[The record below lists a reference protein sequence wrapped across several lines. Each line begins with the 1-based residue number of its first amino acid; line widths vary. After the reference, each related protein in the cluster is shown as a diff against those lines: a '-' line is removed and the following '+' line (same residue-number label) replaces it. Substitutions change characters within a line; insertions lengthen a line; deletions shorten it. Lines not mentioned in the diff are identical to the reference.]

1 MKKQTINWWTWVV
14 SSILLVSDAAI
25 LLGVFRLAV
34 LIRNML
40 APLLGKQWNLW
51 LIVLPLVQMGILFG
65 ISVFII
71 EGLYPGYGMTAV
83 KELERMSKSV
93 TMVFFF
99 LVIISFLILPFKG
112 LPRSFLLFS
121 WILALII
128 LPISHFL
135 IRNIISRFSWYG
147 TPVVVFGEN
156 EKAMQITNTLQRV
169 RRLGW
174 RPKLILPLEGINDEL
189 KDDER
194 FDVAIF
200 IPPPGLANEEYAHK
214 LNKNFRKVILIG
226 QSGGLGSVWVKP
238 HDLDGRLG
246 LEFHYNLFDVY
257 ARGLKRVMDF
267 GMGLVISIL
276 LSPLLAILSLLIF
289 LDSRGPVFF
298 KQERLGK
305 GYKRFYIYKFR
316 TMAVDAELKLKDL
329 LEKDPIAKAEYQQ
342 YHKLRNDPRST
353 RIGKWL
359 RRFSLDELPQ
369 LVNVLRGSMS
379 VIGPRA
385 YMPSELDDIGDY
397 APIILRIQPG
407 LTGWWQISGRHETTF
422 QQRLLMDEYYISN
435 WSLWMD
441 VYILL
446 KTVWVVLSGR
456 GA

>member
-1 MKKQTINWWTWVV
+1 MKKQKINWWTWVV
-14 SSILLVSDAAI
+14 SLILIISDTAI

-34 LIRNML
+34 LIRNL
-40 APLLGKQWNLW
+40 LTPLLGRQWNLW

-65 ISVFII
+65 ISVFIV

-99 LVIISFLILPFKG
+99 LVIISFLISPYKG

-121 WILALII
+121 WILALVI

-147 TPVVVFGEN
+147 TEVVIFGEN
-156 EKAMQITNTLQRV
+156 EKAMQIADSLKRV

-174 RPKLILPLEGINDEL
+174 RPKLILPLEAINNEL
-189 KDDER
+189 KDEDR

-200 IPPPGLANEEYAHK
+200 IPPPGLANEEYTHK
-214 LNKNFRKVILIG
+214 LNKDFRKVILIG
-226 QSGGLGSVWVKP
+226 QTGGLGSVWVKP

-246 LEFHYNLFDVY
+246 LEFHYNLFDGY
-257 ARGLKRVMDF
+257 ARGIKRLMDF
-267 GMGLVISIL
+267 GMGVIISIML
-276 LSPLLAILSLLIF
+276 IPIIAILSLLIF
-289 LDSRGPVFF
+289 LDSPGPVFF

-305 GYKRFYIYKFR
+305 GYKRFNIIKFR
-316 TMAVDAELKLKDL
+316 TMAVDAEQKLFDL
-329 LEKDPIAKAEYQQ
+329 LENDPVAKAEYQEH
-342 YHKLRNDPRST
+342 HKLANDPRLT
-353 RIGKWL
+353 RVGKWL

-369 LVNVLRGSMS
+369 FVHVLGGSMS
-379 VIGPRA
+379 MIGPRA

-407 LTGWWQISGRHETTF
+407 LTGWWQIMGRHQTTF
-422 QQRLLMDEYYISN
+422 KQRLLMDEYYISN

>member
-1 MKKQTINWWTWVV
+1 MKKQTINWSTWVV
-14 SSILLVSDAAI
+14 SSILMISDAAI

-34 LIRNML
+34 LLRD
-40 APLLGKQWNLW
+40 LLTPVLGRQWNLW

-65 ISVFII
+65 ISVFLI

-99 LVIISFLILPFKG
+99 LVVISFLNLPNKG

-121 WILALII
+121 WVLALAI
-128 LPISHFL
+128 LPLSHFL

-147 TPVVVFGEN
+147 TPVVIFGEN
-156 EKAMQITNTLQRV
+156 DKAMQIADSLKRV

-174 RPKLILPLEGINDEL
+174 RTKLILPLEAINLDIS
-189 KDDER
+189 DDDR

-200 IPPPGLANEEYAHK
+200 IPPTGLQNEGYAHK
-214 LNKNFRKVILIG
+214 LNKTFRKVILIG
-226 QSGGLGSVWVKP
+226 QTGGLGSVWVKP
-238 HDLDGRLG
+238 HDMDGRLG
-246 LEFHYNLFDVY
+246 LEFHYNLFDGY
-257 ARGLKRVMDF
+257 AMGIKRVMDL

-276 LSPLLAILSLLIF
+276 LSPLLLILCIF
-289 LDSRGPVFF
+289 VLLDSPGPIFF

-305 GYKRFYIYKFR
+305 GYKRFNIIKFR
-316 TMAVDAELKLKDL
+316 TMAADAELKLKDL
-329 LEKDPIAKAEYQQ
+329 LEKDPVAKAEYQEF
-342 YHKLRNDPRST
+342 HKLTNDPRLT

-369 LVNVLRGSMS
+369 LVNVLGGSMS

-407 LTGWWQISGRHETTF
+407 LTGWWQIMGRHETTF

-446 KTVWVVLSGR
+446 KTVWVVSSGKVS
-456 GA
+456 